1 MRRCLLCTGHGGR
14 KRFPPWN
21 STGGLSGGPVKES
34 DKQVQDSFFEIP
46 KPDQEGLLRKLYDAN
61 VFQCRFADKKEF
73 GTVNFLLS
81 TLKKENNCDKE
92 I

>member
-1 MRRCLLCTGHGGR
+1 
-14 KRFPPWN
+14 
-21 STGGLSGGPVKES
+21 
-34 DKQVQDSFFEIP
+34 VQDSFFEIP
-46 KPDQEGLLRKLYDAN
+46 KPDQEGLLRKLYDAG

-81 TLKKENNCDKE
+81 TLKKENNSDKE